1 MLNVLLNLPSKRI
14 TKHYSTN
21 FTCLDCPVG
30 GNCTVSIRS
39 KINFCGYKTNRQKV
53 SLLLC
58 PRDFCC
64 TGSQCS
70 TIRSSNR
77 NRVRTLCGSCIES
90 YVERFLSSECI
101 SVDSCQNFP
110 KFWLLYCFYALI
122 LATIS
127 YYLKGFSTLIK
138 TTGRNSSKIFKS
150 FKKKKKN
157 DDEID
162 IMVCITGAEED
173 LEKTS
178 HFTVSGISTLIV
190 SFYQIK
196 HLMKVDVHCNNS
208 TDFSFI
214 TFIAD
219 CWKSW
224 NGCRQ
229 FQKLSSNRICW
240 LPHY

>member
-110 KFWLLYCFYALI
+110 KFWLLYCFYASI

-150 FKKKKKN
+150 FKKKKKKWWWN
-157 DDEID
+157 RYYGMYYWSWRRPGENITLYSVWNFYINCILLSNKAFDE
-162 IMVCITGAEED
+162 
-173 LEKTS
+173 
-178 HFTVSGISTLIV
+178 
-190 SFYQIK
+190 
-196 HLMKVDVHCNNS
+196 
-208 TDFSFI
+208 
-214 TFIAD
+214 
-219 CWKSW
+219 SW
-224 NGCRQ
+224 CPLQ
-229 FQKLSSNRICW
+229 
-240 LPHY
+240 